1 MRWRWFFHFPLKK
14 SVSPIFQNGLW
25 EPNTANSTAKLI
37 IILIPIGIIKVY
49 LRILLFYSLEYKMAV
64 EAGRTLLEL
73 SLFLV
78 FDLTCL
84 TLYFYLRAFLMKV
97 NVNLYLCYA
106 SRKSWVQMF
115 EIMIQNSIICFVLIL
130 LIYFCFGTKCH
141 QFLWGFL
148 PWKSTTKYQVCYI
161 YVFVDYSG

>member
-1 MRWRWFFHFPLKK
+1 MYFIFIIGQPQLSFKIGFFHALALGVFPLKK

-84 TLYFYLRAFLMKV
+84 TLYFYLRAFF
-97 NVNLYLCYA
+97 NE
-106 SRKSWVQMF
+106 S
-115 EIMIQNSIICFVLIL
+115 
-130 LIYFCFGTKCH
+130 
-141 QFLWGFL
+141 
-148 PWKSTTKYQVCYI
+148 
-161 YVFVDYSG
+161 

>member
-1 MRWRWFFHFPLKK
+1 MVYFKIENSNFQNLMTSSIMTSSIFSQFYSSSAWILRFKIYHKIKTRKYVVGQPQLSFKIGFFHALALALALGVFPLKK

-84 TLYFYLRAFLMKV
+84 TLYFYLRAFF
-97 NVNLYLCYA
+97 NE
-106 SRKSWVQMF
+106 S
-115 EIMIQNSIICFVLIL
+115 
-130 LIYFCFGTKCH
+130 
-141 QFLWGFL
+141 
-148 PWKSTTKYQVCYI
+148 
-161 YVFVDYSG
+161 